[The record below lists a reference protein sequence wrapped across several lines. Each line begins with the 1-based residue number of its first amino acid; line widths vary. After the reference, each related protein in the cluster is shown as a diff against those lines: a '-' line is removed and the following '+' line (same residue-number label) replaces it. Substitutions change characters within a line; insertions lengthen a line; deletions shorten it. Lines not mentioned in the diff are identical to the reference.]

1 MKRLVIDLDGTL
13 TLDADD
19 GGVGYDQ
26 KRPNALMIEKV
37 REYKAAGFE
46 IIVATSRNM
55 RTFSNSVGKIN
66 AVTLPIIIAWL
77 ERHEVPFDEI
87 HVGKPWC
94 GHDGFYVDDK
104 AIRPSEF
111 CDLSYETIQQLLNGE
126 ATNSL

>member
-1 MKRLVIDLDGTL
+1 
-13 TLDADD
+13 
-19 GGVGYDQ
+19 
-26 KRPNALMIEKV
+26 
-37 REYKAAGFE
+37 
-46 IIVATSRNM
+46 M

-77 ERHEVPFDEI
+77 ERHEEPFDEI